1 MEEAHNK
8 LNQMLM
14 LKCQNLVR
22 IICILKSL
30 HPNSKELPVA
40 LVVDQATAIRV
51 KNTFTKE
58 ITAHSSNN
66 YYSWMFWWVKDWTK
80 LKQWLKFKPRWVSR
94 IKVDLKLTK
103 KVELELVPQPSTT
116 IQLDPWWKS
125 HFPQEIGIT
134 LEIEVW
140 LLHRTPKTML
150 DFLGIT

>member
-66 YYSWMFWWVKDWTK
+66 YYS
-80 LKQWLKFKPRWVSR
+80 
-94 IKVDLKLTK
+94 
-103 KVELELVPQPSTT
+103 
-116 IQLDPWWKS
+116 
-125 HFPQEIGIT
+125 
-134 LEIEVW
+134 
-140 LLHRTPKTML
+140 
-150 DFLGIT
+150 